1 MLKVA
6 TLNMNTGHGPRGHFR
21 EAIDKRALEENLARI
36 ADALAAE
43 SPDVVCLQEVD
54 FDWRGTH
61 GIDQAKW
68 IAWRA
73 RYPFVHGCAHHKSP
87 LPHAVR
93 RVLRNDV
100 LFTRDCG
107 TAILSRRPLLETRQ
121 YTFGQTLT
129 PSSRMNY
136 FARLLNES
144 KGYTF
149 ARVDLDGTN
158 VGILNVHLLND
169 IVFEILRVVG
179 KQVRGEIFARAWQV
193 EKLLEHVREHVE
205 RGTPVI
211 VAGDFNSVPREDVLD
226 HLHSRN
232 GDPDDYRR
240 DVSMVLVREAKL
252 LATIPELFGQGTE
265 ATIEPYHTYP
275 AVDPDRTLDYVFAT
289 GALSF
294 VSYRVLG
301 TPVSDHLGV
310 VAELALRDVAT
321 ARPREVTQRSEIDQT
336 GRAECRDA
344 PAEVRDRQQR
354 RAP

>member
-6 TLNMNTGHGPRGHFR
+6 TLNMNTGHGPRGNFR
-21 EAIDKRALEENLARI
+21 QAIDKRELEENLETI
-36 ADALAAE
+36 AAVLAAE
-43 SPDVVCLQEVD
+43 SPDVACLQEVD

-61 GIDQAKW
+61 RIDQAKW
-68 IAWRA
+68 IAERA
-73 RYPFVHGCAHHKSP
+73 GYPFVHGCAHHKSP
-87 LPHAVR
+87 LPHVLQS
-93 RVLRNDV
+93 VLRNDV
-100 LFTRDCG
+100 IFARDCG
-107 TAILSRRPLLETRQ
+107 TAILSRRPILETRQ

-129 PSSRMNY
+129 PISRLNY

-149 ARVDLDGTN
+149 ARVEVDGVN
-158 VGILNVHLLND
+158 VGIINVHLLND

-193 EKLLEHVREHVE
+193 EKLLEHVREHVLG
-205 RGTPVI
+205 GTPIV

-252 LATIPELFGQGTE
+252 LATIPELFGQGTA

-289 GALSF
+289 GAFSF
-294 VSYRVLG
+294 LSYRVVS

-310 VAELALRDVAT
+310 VAELALREVAAAKVGPT
-321 ARPREVTQRSEIDQT
+321 ARTNPPQRERLRLVSDIW
-336 GRAECRDA
+336 
-344 PAEVRDRQQR
+344 
-354 RAP
+354 